1 MPPCPDR
8 SLQCVGQHLWE
19 SPPSK
24 PGVRHAEI
32 CRPLPGQLWRLLYL
46 EGISLGLKPVLL
58 SLPFQAAILGTFL
71 SINEISLSQYL
82 PYAPVFALLGYTL
95 LILAAVMGAYI
106 AGGRRIQRET
116 IITAVKNDTL

>member
-1 MPPCPDR
+1 MLK
-8 SLQCVGQHLWE
+8 SAGL
-19 SPPSK
+19 S
-24 PGVRHAEI
+24 
-32 CRPLPGQLWRLLYL
+32 PGQLWRLLYL

-71 SINEISLSQYL
+71 SINEISLFQYL

-116 IITAVKNDTL
+116 IITAVKNDTI